1 VNISNPSAMVDFIMF
16 IKLGE
21 RKMNKV
27 KFSIDGLHTKV
38 LSDILLSKNNMEFVD
53 YVNTFYGS
61 NSIYGEEAF
70 PSTGGV
76 TKAEIILAI
85 KIRMLMNIKLPF
97 EGDSMDREI
106 IRDIMIEAIETK
118 AVTHE
123 T

>member
-1 VNISNPSAMVDFIMF
+1 
-16 IKLGE
+16 
-21 RKMNKV
+21 MNKV
-27 KFSIDGLHTKV
+27 SFSINGLHTKV

-53 YVNTFYGS
+53 HVNTFYGS
-61 NSIYGEEAF
+61 NSIYGKESF